1 MPADLLA
8 APGVPARLTALAG
21 PLTGRPVRGVRLV
34 EDPTSLSAL
43 PDGSLAILTGP
54 ASEHATGY
62 RLDVALR
69 DLTAAG
75 GSALVLTSRTVP
87 PVPLTARLIA
97 ERGGLALLHAAADPS
112 VPSVPSVPP
121 VSLDLAALV
130 GAFTRVIGRDAED
143 ALVRLSAAIDAL
155 LNASDNT
162 YGTDSPQ
169 GLGVAN
175 GGGGARGPG
184 GAGGA
189 YGPAGAGGAYASAGP
204 GGAHGIGGAHDASSA
219 QGAGGAS
226 GTHGAGDADSAGG
239 VHGGADGS
247 AGAYAASG
255 TNDSESAQGT
265 SGAENAYGAYGTDSA
280 GGAYGSSTQGTYG
293 VSGTKGT
300 YGPGGGAGGAS
311 GEGNASAPYGRS
323 GTSDATGSTGAA
335 GVHGVQ
341 GVDGEARR
349 VLAAV
354 TAALGVP
361 LRAGRAGPGEIGAV
375 AHGHGGEVAVAAP
388 RSGGHLDRAVALA
401 VRLAAR
407 AIARADD
414 TGDNP
419 VRSRSLLL
427 SELLIAPE
435 GQALRLLS
443 RARALGLP
451 VDGWHIVLR
460 VEPAALQGADRYDL
474 LDAADRAALRVLRST
489 GGHWNSARAD
499 DALLLIRSQPG
510 DPGLRAAVET
520 TERLLAGLRDRFPG
534 ADLRCGVGGAHQ
546 GPLGLRTSAREA
558 RTALARGGPRGG
570 RPVTVHDLAGL
581 DRMLGEWYASEAAR
595 ASAEELL
602 APITGLGPDRARPLL
617 RTLQAYLDHQ
627 GSPARAAEELHLH
640 RNAVSD
646 RIRRAST
653 LLAVDLNDPEQRLAL
668 QLACRALHH

>member
-21 PLTGRPVRGVRLV
+21 PLTGRPVGGARLV

-54 ASEHATGY
+54 ASERATGY

-69 DLTAAG
+69 DLTAVG

-97 ERGGLALLHAAADPS
+97 ERGGLALLHAAADP
-112 VPSVPSVPP
+112 P
-121 VSLDLAALV
+121 VLPGPLDLAALA

-155 LNASDNT
+155 LNAGDTTHGAHST
-162 YGTDSPQ
+162 Q
-169 GLGVAN
+169 GLDAAK
-175 GGGGARGPG
+175 GGGG
-184 GAGGA
+184 
-189 YGPAGAGGAYASAGP
+189 
-204 GGAHGIGGAHDASSA
+204 
-219 QGAGGAS
+219 
-226 GTHGAGDADSAGG
+226 
-239 VHGGADGS
+239 VEGADG
-247 AGAYAASG
+247 
-255 TNDSESAQGT
+255 D
-265 SGAENAYGAYGTDSA
+265 
-280 GGAYGSSTQGTYG
+280 
-293 VSGTKGT
+293 
-300 YGPGGGAGGAS
+300 
-311 GEGNASAPYGRS
+311 
-323 GTSDATGSTGAA
+323 
-335 GVHGVQ
+335 
-341 GVDGEARR
+341 ARR

-414 TGDNP
+414 TGDSP

-460 VEPAALQGADRYDL
+460 VEPAALHGADRYDL
-474 LDAADRAALRVLRST
+474 LDAADRAALRVLRTT

-546 GPLGLRTSAREA
+546 GPLGLRASAREA